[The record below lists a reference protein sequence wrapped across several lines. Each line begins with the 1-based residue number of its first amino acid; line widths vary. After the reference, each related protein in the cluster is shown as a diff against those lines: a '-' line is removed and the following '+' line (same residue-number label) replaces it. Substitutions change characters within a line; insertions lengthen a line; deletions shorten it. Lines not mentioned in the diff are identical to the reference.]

1 MWIGRPI
8 KSPPYDASCR
18 RRLVSEAQT
27 LRFHEDTGWWK
38 CTGALNSRCVSAL
51 ADLKTSLAEQRPG
64 RWRAAAE
71 ALIGFRIV
79 ALGAGCVDE
88 IMQLSS
94 KRWIKDVAALF
105 ERLEAVGVE
114 NFRPQ
119 IAVIGLTCKS
129 CL

>member
-51 ADLKTSLAEQRPG
+51 GDLKAALAKQCPG
-64 RWRAAAE
+64 RWRPTAKAS
-71 ALIGFRIV
+71 IGLLIV
-79 ALGAGCVDE
+79 ASCAG
-88 IMQLSS
+88 
-94 KRWIKDVAALF
+94 
-105 ERLEAVGVE
+105 
-114 NFRPQ
+114 
-119 IAVIGLTCKS
+119 
-129 CL
+129 